1 MYRLR
6 VRTGERWEVQRVL
19 NPGTVVK
26 FVFFLAF
33 LAVTYWGMTA
43 TKRGVVLPHRKL
55 PALAGMEEA
64 VGRATEL
71 DRPFFANIQATGAH
85 IEDQV
90 LASCELVQYVIR
102 HAVRYEAPFILVSNS
117 PDGHPIFEEIVRS
130 AYLAGGKADMYD
142 PSMVRFVGGASSG
155 THVQIMQMMKDEKIA
170 AQLIS
175 GHLQNQ
181 TMFFA
186 ETGAA
191 LGAIQIGA
199 TKNTHQMPFLA
210 MQCDYSLLGDD
221 LYAAAAM
228 ISLDPVRMG
237 CLIAQEFGK
246 ALCLAVI
253 LAGVVLKLAGSTAL
267 VDLLKR

>member
-1 MYRLR
+1 M
-6 VRTGERWEVQRVL
+6 L
-19 NPGTVVK
+19 NPGTVVR

-33 LAVTYWGMTA
+33 LVVSYWGMKAVQRNVTIP
-43 TKRGVVLPHRKL
+43 TRKL
-55 PALAGMEEA
+55 PALAGLEEA

-90 LASCELVQYVIR
+90 LASCELIGYVM
-102 HAVRYEAPFILVSNS
+102 HFAVKYEAPFILVSNS

-130 AYLAGGKADMYD
+130 AYIIGGKPDMYN
-142 PSMVRFVGGASSG
+142 PSQVRFVGGASSG

-181 TMFFA
+181 TMFYA

-191 LGAIQIGA
+191 LGAIQVGA

-228 ISLDPVRMG
+228 ISLNPIRMG
-237 CLIAQEFGK
+237 SLIGQEFGK
-246 ALCLAVI
+246 LVCLII
-253 LAGVVLKLAGSTAL
+253 LFVGVVLNVLRSTAL
-267 VDLLKR
+267 SDLLKR

>member
-1 MYRLR
+1 M
-6 VRTGERWEVQRVL
+6 G
-19 NPGTVVK
+19 
-26 FVFFLAF
+26 
-33 LAVTYWGMTA
+33 VTYWGMKA
-43 TKRGVVLPHRKL
+43 VREGRSIPTKTLPGL
-55 PALAGMEEA
+55 DAIQEA

-71 DRPFFANIQATGAH
+71 GRPFFANIQASGPH

-90 LASCELVQYVIR
+90 LASCELVRYAAQ
-102 HAVRYEAPFILVSNS
+102 AAAKYEAPFMLVSNS
-117 PDGHPIFEEIVRS
+117 PDGHPIFEEIVSS
-130 AYLAGGKADMYD
+130 AYLAAGKPDLYNPLNIRFIGG
-142 PSMVRFVGGASSG
+142 FSSG
-155 THVQIMQMMKDEKIA
+155 THVQIMQLMKDENIA

-175 GHLQNQ
+175 GNLMNQ

-228 ISLDPVRMG
+228 ISRDPIRMG
-237 CLIAQEFGK
+237 NLTAQEMGK
-246 ALCLAVI
+246 VLTLLVI
-253 LAGVVLKLAGSTAL
+253 VVGVVARLLNSNAV
-267 VDLLKR
+267 VDILGR

>member
-1 MYRLR
+1 M
-6 VRTGERWEVQRVL
+6 L
-19 NPGTVVK
+19 NTGTVVK

-33 LAVTYWGMTA
+33 MAATYWGMKA
-43 TKRGVVLPHRKL
+43 TQRGVAISTRRL
-55 PALAGMEEA
+55 PALAGLEEA

-90 LASCELVQYVIR
+90 LASCELISYAVR
-102 HAVRYEAPFILVSNS
+102 HVVRYEAPFVLVSNS

-130 AYLAGGKADMYD
+130 GYLVGGKPEKYN

-181 TMFFA
+181 TMFYA

-228 ISLDPVRMG
+228 ISRDPVRMG
-237 CLIAQEFGK
+237 CLVAQEFGK
-246 ALCLAVI
+246 AVCLVTI
-253 LAGVVLKLAGSTAL
+253 VVGVALKLAGSTAL